1 MADDV
6 EVLLWY
12 IREEWLHA
20 RLSEEQR
27 GTITNFIIVITVAV
41 LGFLMNR
48 GLDKSAVPITTM
60 LAVLGIYGA
69 IISQKYYE
77 RFSHHVARIEMMRSR
92 IDEIRPSLKGVQL
105 LEMANTEHQKKFSV
119 WSKIR
124 LNRLWLV
131 LHASIALIGIGA
143 TIIAIR

>member
-6 EVLLWY
+6 EVLLSY

-41 LGFLMNR
+41 LGFLMSR
-48 GLDKSAVPITTM
+48 GLDKSAVPLTTS
-60 LAVLGIYGA
+60 LGVLGIYGA

-77 RFSHHVARIEMMRSR
+77 RFSHHVARIDTMQRR
-92 IDEIRPSLKGVQL
+92 IDEIRSGLKGVQL
-105 LEMANTEHQKKFSV
+105 LEMADAEHRKSFQY
-119 WSKIR
+119 R
-124 LNRLWLV
+124 PRYALT
-131 LHASIALIGIGA
+131 ASG
-143 TIIAIR
+143 